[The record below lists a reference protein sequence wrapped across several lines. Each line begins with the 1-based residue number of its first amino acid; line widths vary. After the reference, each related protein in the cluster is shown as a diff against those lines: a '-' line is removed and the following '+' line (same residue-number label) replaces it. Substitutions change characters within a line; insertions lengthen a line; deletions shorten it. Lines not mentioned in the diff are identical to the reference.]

1 MSTAAN
7 FDQNFY
13 LTNNLDVVVAI
24 SQGQFA
30 NALDHYTKF
39 GGRELRAPNAT
50 FNPSYYAIANPDVL
64 AAVSSGG
71 VSNVFSHY
79 QEFGETENR
88 APSSDFANFTADA
101 YLAANADVAAAVTA
115 GTIASALDH
124 FITFGQNEARTGSGI
139 TATVTTG
146 STFTLTSGA
155 DSGASFVGTANADT
169 FNATLVNEGGV
180 ANVQTLNN
188 LDSLDG
194 GDGTDTLNVTI
205 RDTTTTP
212 TSLANI
218 ENIVVTAVGTDN
230 IADTISLANAAALT
244 SVTFDSSTEDSIVSV
259 TNVQNVLSGAQ
270 GITIKNTAVDHTISS
285 ANAALTGTTDAVTIN
300 LESVTAGTMVVSP
313 ASGTGGYETF
323 TINSGGVVANT
334 LTEFNDGTSTAG
346 TTLNITGAQDLT
358 ITNALQA
365 ATVTVN
371 GADATGDIT
380 LDLTAAAV
388 RTVTGGSGN
397 DSFDLSGSFVDQ
409 STAASADTVTGG
421 DGTDT
426 LTLAAAEV
434 VAVGSAAQ
442 FSGVTGIETV
452 IMDDKSIT
460 SLNFS
465 FLTGV
470 TTIEFDGGFD
480 GGDTFT
486 VSSGQEIQ
494 FDVDD
499 TSDDAATF
507 VITGNAVNDVMNIDI
522 NDADMGAGTIT
533 YTGIETVNIAT
544 SGTSLLD
551 GAHTLTDTA
560 ANQTLNI
567 SGTGTLTLGAITAD
581 TVVSTMTGTGTTTYG
596 TLATVTNFTGGAN
609 IDVITG
615 STGADILT
623 GGASADTIAN
633 TASGANATAGDIIT
647 TGDGF
652 DTVTL
657 VGTSAGNAT
666 NYGGASNITDFTVG
680 ATATTTDLIRFSDAN
695 TDYEDDGA
703 NASGLGVVGTTN
715 GAAGAVVVQNV
726 AQNAAAAAG
735 GTGVELIKL
744 TTGVAFSTD
753 IQGTFN
759 AAIGTSIV
767 SAMGNEVQIATT
779 FYDTTNEVMVIVAA
793 DANGGI
799 AISLETAD
807 TVRLIGT
814 VNMTAAEYAL
824 IDADNFADF
833 V

>member
-30 NALDHYTKF
+30 NALDHYNKF
-39 GGRELRAPNAT
+39 GGKELRAPNAT
-50 FNPSYYAIANPDVL
+50 FNPSFYAIANPDVL

-71 VSNVFSHY
+71 VNNVFNHY

-88 APSSDFANFTADA
+88 APSSDFSNFTADA
-101 YLAANADVAAAVTA
+101 YLTANADVAAAVTA

-139 TATVTTG
+139 TETVTTG

-205 RDTTTTP
+205 RDTSTTP
-212 TSLANI
+212 SSLANI
-218 ENIVVTAVGTDN
+218 ENIVITAVGTDN

-259 TNVQNVLSGAQ
+259 TNVQNILSGAQ

-300 LESVTAGTMVVSP
+300 LESVTAGTMVVQP

-323 TINSGGVVANT
+323 TINSGGTVANT
-334 LTEFNDGTSTAG
+334 ITEFNDATSTAG

-365 ATVTVN
+365 ETLTVN

-380 LDLTAAAV
+380 LDLTTAAV
-388 RTVTGGSGN
+388 RTVTGGSGS

-409 STAASADTVTGG
+409 TTAASADTVTGG

-426 LTLAAAEV
+426 LTLSSAEV

-452 IMDDKSIT
+452 IMDTVTAAT
-460 SLNFS
+460 SNFS

-470 TTIEFDGGFD
+470 TTIEFDGGFAN
-480 GGDTFT
+480 GFTHT
-486 VSSGQEIQ
+486 VSSGQEMQ
-494 FDVDD
+494 FDVAD

-596 TLATVTNFTGGAN
+596 TLAATTNFTGGAN
-609 IDVITG
+609 IDVIVG
-615 STGADILT
+615 STRADILT
-623 GGASADTIAN
+623 GGAGADNITN
-633 TASGANATAGDIIT
+633 TATGARVNAGDIIT

-657 VGTSAGNAT
+657 VGTTASAT
-666 NYGGASNITDFTVG
+666 NYNASSNITDYTVG
-680 ATATTTDLIRFSDAN
+680 TTATTTDLIRLSSADN
-695 TDYEDDGA
+695 DYEDDNGAAAGLASVA
-703 NASGLGVVGTTN
+703 NAN

-735 GTGVELIKL
+735 ATGVELIKL
-744 TTGVAFSTD
+744 TTGVAFNTN
-753 IQGTFN
+753 IQTTFN
-759 AAIGTSIV
+759 DAIGTSIV
-767 SAMGNEVQIATT
+767 NGLIAESVFATT
-779 FYDTTNEVMVIVAA
+779 FYDTTNEVMVIVGA
-793 DANGGI
+793 DANAGI

-807 TVRLIGT
+807 VVRLIGT

-824 IDADNFADF
+824 IDADNFANF
-833 V
+833 A